1 MSVFTKN
8 HIAVYFIIALLTIG
22 SYTSVCGKENEKI
35 LSDNKLSLSQN
46 SNDELLL
53 YVDNLRRRSAD
64 SALMVAKY
72 VFERAKSNN
81 NLTDQIESLILISE
95 LKIFTGH
102 IEEAYKMMDE
112 FSLLAENSNDNKL
125 KAISSAGLARIAYIE
140 REYKSC
146 LQHYFTALSY
156 AEKTDDSNYVGKLQ
170 LAISKIY
177 FALNDFENT
186 KYYLQKSMNSAYAKD
201 DVHMFRL
208 HQFYGDLYFAQNK
221 PDSAFSALDKSW
233 QFANKLSNPEHE
245 LGSLMEYFAKYYIRL
260 NELEKAIE
268 ACNNGL
274 YYYQISGSNERIA
287 TLYTYLSHIFS
298 IRNNYQQALVYNKK
312 ALEVRQKVGINY
324 LVISS
329 LNNIGHDYMELGYA
343 DSAMVYFNQ
352 ALTIE
357 KNNKSDFYVSV
368 IYKNIYTL
376 YLRNQNFETALDY
389 YRLYRDFEDSVTFS
403 KNNKSIAEMRVKF
416 ELEKEK
422 NTRKSLELSKS
433 KDVQLVLIS
442 FSILL
447 VIFLF
452 FLFYRFREKRKDNSL
467 LKQKNS
473 TINEKNQQLDTA
485 INELKINEQKY
496 RTLADHIP
504 GIVFRLYTDKEEKMV
519 FYNSRFTELTGFSE
533 KEFEKGH
540 RSAFSKMILSEDVQN
555 VIDARKKAILENK
568 SYNIVY
574 RFIHGGSNIKY
585 FNEIGKAVT
594 DPKESHIVIDGLIF
608 DVTDKK
614 LTEHELVVA
623 LEKARESDRL
633 KSTFLSTIS
642 HELRTPLNAII
653 GFANLINEET
663 PIALIQEYLQIVK
676 GSGDHLLELVEDLF
690 DISLIETNNISVHP
704 TTGIV
709 VKTIGLVD
717 GLIKLER
724 QKMGKDG
731 IEIFAHHPEDKSLC
745 IYTDLRKLKQIMI
758 NLLKNAL
765 KFTAVGRIDY
775 GFTIEKQ
782 GGRAYYKFFVK
793 DTGIGIPS
801 SKVNFIFDV
810 FRQVDDSD
818 TRLYEGVGIG
828 LSVAKR
834 YVEILGGRIWVETA
848 LGKGSSFYF
857 TLPAES
863 NKEELS
869 IQDVFPNKLE
879 KSYVGKTILIAEDV
893 PSAYTLLKI
902 LLEKEGFVT
911 IWAKNGR
918 QAVNYC
924 QTVPE
929 IQLVL
934 MDLKMPD
941 MSGFDA
947 ARIIKKD
954 FPNLPIIA
962 QTAYAVEGDR
972 EKAMEVGFDEY
983 IEKPIQKAKMFHIIY
998 EILEKNQ
1005 AVINNPN
1012 Q

>member
-8 HIAVYFIIALLTIG
+8 HLFVCVIIALLTLG
-22 SYTSVCGKENEKI
+22 SHASVYGQKNKMI
-35 LSDNKLSLSQN
+35 QSDNTIDLSQK
-46 SNDELLL
+46 SNAELRL
-53 YVDNLRRRSAD
+53 YVENLRRRSAD
-64 SALMVAKY
+64 SALLVVEY
-72 VFERAKSNN
+72 VFEKAKSENN
-81 NLTDQIESLILISE
+81 IADQIESLILISQ
-95 LKIFTGH
+95 LNIFTGNL
-102 IEEAYKMMDE
+102 EQAYKKMDE
-112 FSLLAENSNDNKL
+112 FSRLAENGNDNKL

-156 AEKTDDSNYVGKLQ
+156 AEKTDDSDYVGRLQ
-170 LAISKIY
+170 FAISKIY

-186 KYYLQKSMNSAYAKD
+186 KYYLQKSMSSAYAKD

-208 HQFYGDLYFAQNK
+208 HQFYGDLYFAQNN
-221 PDSAFSALDKSW
+221 PDSAFASLDKAW
-233 QFANKLSNPEHE
+233 KYAIKLPKNEHE
-245 LGSLMEYFAKYYIRL
+245 LGSLMEFFAKYYIRL
-260 NELEKAIE
+260 DEQEKAIE
-268 ACNNGL
+268 ACNKGL

-287 TLYTYLSHIFS
+287 TLYTYLAHIYS
-298 IRNNYQQALVYNKK
+298 IRDDYRQALVYNKK
-312 ALEVRQKVGINY
+312 ALEVRNKIGINY

-329 LNNIGHDYMELGYA
+329 LNNIGHDYMELGFA
-343 DSAMVYFNQ
+343 DSAMVFFNQ
-352 ALTIE
+352 ALVVE

-376 YLRNQNFETALDY
+376 YLRNQKFETALDY

-403 KNNKSIAEMRVKF
+403 KNNKSIAEMRVKYD
-416 ELEKEK
+416 LEKEK
-422 NTRKSLELSKS
+422 NTRKSLELSQS
-433 KDVQLVLIS
+433 ENIQLG
-442 FSILL
+442 L
-447 VIFLF
+447 VIFIVLMVVFLF
-452 FLFYRFREKRKDNSL
+452 LLFYRFREKRKDNLL

-504 GIVFRLYTDKEEKMV
+504 GIVFRLYTDSEERMV
-519 FYNSRFTELTGFSE
+519 FYNSRFSELTGFTE
-533 KEFEKGH
+533 EEFETGH
-540 RSAFSKMILSEDVQN
+540 HSAFSKMILSEDVQN
-555 VIDARKKAILENK
+555 VIDARKHAILENK
-568 SYNIVY
+568 PYNIVY

-585 FNEIGKAVT
+585 FNEIGKAVN

-614 LTEHELVVA
+614 LTEHELMVA

-653 GFANLINEET
+653 GFANLISEET
-663 PIALIQEYLQIVK
+663 PLALIQEYLEIVK

-704 TTGIV
+704 STGTVIE
-709 VKTIGLVD
+709 TIGLVD
-717 GLIKLER
+717 SLIKSER
-724 QKMGKDG
+724 QKMRKDE
-731 IEIFAHHPEDKSLC
+731 IEICAHHPEDKSLS
-745 IYTDLRKLKQIMI
+745 IYTDQRKLKQIMI

-775 GFTIEKQ
+775 GFTIETQ

-863 NKEELS
+863 NKEELT
-869 IQDVFPNKLE
+869 IEDVFPKKIE
-879 KSYVGKTILIAEDV
+879 KSFAGNTILIAEDV

-929 IQLVL
+929 IHLVL

-983 IEKPIQKAKMFHIIY
+983 IEKPIQKAKMFQIIH
-998 EILEKNQ
+998 EILQKKANH
-1005 AVINNPN
+1005 PH
-1012 Q
+1012 